1 MEEYILAYKSKWC
14 KIEIVDSTQG
24 MNKEVAEKRLRAK
37 IYLEKMSK
45 EAFDYYKKK
54 K

>member
-24 MNKEVAEKRLRAK
+24 INKEVAEERLRAK
-37 IYLEKMSK
+37 IFLNNILK
-45 EAFDYYKKK
+45 EDSNNRKKK
-54 K
+54 

>member
-1 MEEYILAYKSKWC
+1 MEYTLAYKSKWC

-37 IYLEKMSK
+37 IHLAKISK
-45 EAFDYYKKK
+45 EEFDSYSKKK
-54 K
+54 